1 MSNIYSEKYIDALY
15 GNSPIHW
22 STKFGKNVRLGV
34 NVVIEKNCIIGDN
47 TFIGHNT
54 VLRPN
59 TVIGKDCVIGH
70 LTVFEGDA
78 IIHDRVLIHAQCHIT
93 KNTLIES
100 DVFIAPFFCG
110 ANTSR
115 IVHGRDYELKISGP
129 TIRRAARLGIGVL
142 MLPGLEIGENAQVG
156 AGSLVTENVPARQ
169 IWFGNPAV
177 YSKDVP
183 VDELL

>member
-78 IIHDRVLIHAQCHIT
+78 IIHDRVLIHAQCNIT

-100 DVFIAPFFCG
+100 DVFIAALFCS
-110 ANTSR
+110 ANTEK
-115 IVHGRDYELKISGP
+115 IVHGRNYELKISGP
-129 TIRRAARLGIGVL
+129 TIRRAARLGVGVL

-156 AGSLVTENVPARQ
+156 AGSLVTENVPAGQ
-169 IWFGNPAV
+169 IWFGVPFRYIKN
-177 YSKDVP
+177 VP